1 MEEIERTRMAM
12 YYLKK
17 LTRKLRPGA
26 LIEGDAKIGRLG
38 TVFLNP
44 EKIIP

>member
-17 LTRKLRPGA
+17 LTRKVRPGT
-26 LIEGDAKIGRLG
+26 LIGGDAKVGRLG
-38 TVFLNP
+38 TEILNP